1 MFGIKKN
8 KVAKIGRKDN
18 KVLIKIN
25 AREEELKNL
34 TKEDITKKSLEL
46 KESITEQVKNL
57 DDSNRKKYVE
67 AIEGILKDNI
77 IEVFALGKR
86 AVYEVT
92 GKNLY
97 DVQIIGGLNLNEGNV
112 SEMKT
117 GEGKTLTSV
126 LPIYLNALTG
136 KGVHVLTTNSY
147 LSRRD
152 AEELRPIFTLLGI
165 SVGINRE
172 QESEEYKK
180 EAFSKDVT
188 YSLHS
193 ELAFDYLRDNMKVM
207 QEDKVIQRG
216 LSVAIVDECDS
227 ILIDEARTP
236 LVISGQSEG
245 DIEDYKRV
253 HQAVKSLTKEDY
265 EVDIKTQQVFL
276 AGDGDLKLEQLL
288 GLEGGLY
295 ETENLRYF
303 NLVQQSLKANYVIRK
318 GVDYLVRKGEV
329 KLLDSNTGRVMQGKQ
344 YSDGLHQAIEAKEKV
359 NISPE
364 TKTTAKITY
373 QNFFRLYNKLCGMT
387 GTAKTEEEEFIE
399 VYNMKVVQIPTNKPT
414 IREDLDDII
423 FITKEE
429 KLNEITRMVQE
440 LNKDNI
446 PVLIGTKSVDDS
458 EVVSRRLS
466 KSKIKHNVLNAKNH
480 ENESAIIEQSGQP
493 GMVTVATNMAGRGT
507 DIKLGEGVREMGGL
521 VVIGTDKHE
530 SRRIDNQLRGR
541 SGRQGDPGTSV
552 YVLSLEDEL
561 VKRFVPDSIFER
573 LKSLRVEEGQR
584 LQAKFISKSVESAQK
599 RLEGNNFDTRKEVLK
614 YDNIL
619 DKHRRMIYETRDRL
633 MTEKE
638 SDVKGFVSNF
648 VEDNFSYDEDEN
660 LVIDKSI
667 EYLKDVK
674 DLDLKSNNL
683 EEEIYNK
690 LVRIYGENR
699 LNDAFRFKMIYNL
712 DRRWTDHLELMEG
725 LLTGL
730 NLKSYAQEDPF
741 RWYQN
746 ASLDLY
752 NAMVIE
758 VEKDMMEELIT
769 EREDMIKYKY

>member
-1 MFGIKKN
+1 MFGLKK
-8 KVAKIGRKDN
+8 KSKSKIGRRDS
-18 KVLIKIN
+18 KVLLKIN
-25 AREEELKNL
+25 EREEDLKELS
-34 TKEDITKKSLEL
+34 KEDITQKSLEL
-46 KESITEQVKNL
+46 KEGITKQVKGL
-57 DDSNRKKYVE
+57 DDKNRRKYVE
-67 AIEGILKDNI
+67 NIEQILNDNI
-77 IEVFALGKR
+77 VEAFALGKR

-97 DVQIIGGLNLNEGNV
+97 DVQVIGGLNLNEGNV

-136 KGVHVLTTNSY
+136 KGVHVMTTNSY

-152 AEELRPIFTLLGI
+152 AEELRPIFKLLGI
-165 SVGINRE
+165 SIGINRE
-172 QESEEYKK
+172 QESEDYKR

-193 ELAFDYLRDNMKVM
+193 ELAFDYLRDNMKVLE
-207 QEDKVIQRG
+207 EDKVIQRG

-236 LVISGQSEG
+236 LVISGQSDG
-245 DIEDYKRV
+245 DVEDYIKV
-253 HQAVKSLTKEDY
+253 NKAIKSLSKEDY
-265 EVDIKTQQVFL
+265 EVDIKSQQVFL
-276 AGDGDLKLEQLL
+276 SGDGDYKLEELL

-295 ETENLRYF
+295 DTENLRYF
-303 NLVQQSLKANYVIRK
+303 NLVQQSLKANFVIRK

-344 YSDGLHQAIEAKEKV
+344 YSDGLHQAVEAKEKV

-399 VYNMKVVQIPTNKPT
+399 VYNMKVVQIPTNKPI
-414 IREDLDDII
+414 IREDLPDVI

-429 KLNEITRMVQE
+429 KLNEITRMIKE
-440 LNKDNI
+440 LNKDGI
-446 PVLIGTKSVDDS
+446 PVLVGTKSVDDS
-458 EVVSRRLS
+458 EVVSKRLQ
-466 KSKIKHNVLNAKNH
+466 KDKIKHNVLNANNH

-507 DIKLGEGVREMGGL
+507 DIKLGEGVRELGGL

-561 VKRFVPDSIFER
+561 VKRFVPDSIFEK
-573 LKSLRVEEGQR
+573 LKVLRVEEGQR
-584 LQAKFISKSVESAQK
+584 IQAKFISKSVESAQK

-619 DKHRRMIYETRDRL
+619 DKHRKMIYETRDTFISER
-633 MTEKE
+633 E
-638 SDVKGFVSNF
+638 SDVRGFVSNF
-648 VEDNFSYDEDEN
+648 VEDNITYNDDDE
-660 LVIDKSI
+660 LVIENSI
-667 EYLKDVK
+667 EYLKDIK
-674 DLDLKSNNL
+674 NLDLKSSNI
-683 EEEIYNK
+683 EDEIYNK

-712 DRRWTDHLELMEG
+712 DKRWTDHLELMEG

-746 ASLDLY
+746 ASLDLF
-752 NAMVIE
+752 NALVVN
-758 VEKDMMEELIT
+758 VERDTMEELIT
-769 EREDMIKYKY
+769 EREDMIEYKY